1 MIHKRV
7 RLSLLAAAIAACVVV
22 PVVSASPDATAASSA
37 VPTGPTITLL
47 TGDKVTMG
55 GMRGVSVQAAKGRER
70 IPFYVREDVEG
81 DTHVIPADAVAL
93 LAKGRLDSRLFD
105 VTDLVEA
112 GYDDA
117 SMDRLPLI
125 VDHAGP
131 TPRSAAVQVS
141 RELPT
146 VSASA
151 VSVERSAAYWPLAQK
166 AEHVWLDGPVEVSL
180 DRSVQQIG
188 VPAAWQAGYTGAG
201 VTVAVLDTGIDITHP
216 DLADAV
222 IDARDFSQDG
232 NTDDWFGHGTHIA
245 SIITGN
251 GAASGGKYR
260 GVAPDVK
267 LLNGKVIGATGGH
280 ESEILAGMEWAA
292 TSGADIVSMSVG
304 LGTTDGT
311 DPLSQAVDRLTAQT
325 GALFVVAGGNTAGV
339 VISPSAADSALA
351 VGAVDR
357 DDQLASFSSRGRVDG
372 AIKPD
377 ITAPGVGIVAAEAAN
392 NQIGEPAEEGYI
404 SANGTSF
411 ATPHVAGAAALLA
424 QQHPDWQAEQLKAML
439 MGSAKPN
446 DALSVFE
453 QGAGRVDVAGAVSAS
468 VFASP
473 ASISNGTV
481 QWPHDDDQPIENT
494 LTYTNAGT
502 QPVTLDFAV
511 DVTGPDG
518 SAAPQGMFT
527 FSPARLTVPAG
538 GQATATLTTD
548 TTVDAAEGVFSGAA
562 IATGDG
568 RSVRTPVAVNREA
581 ESYDVTMRFV
591 GHDGLPSEYYGALLV
606 DVNNPKEYQP
616 YHSSGTVTVRLPR
629 GEYYFQGQVVQPLPD
644 EGTARTADFVEPALD
659 LTRDIEL
666 VLDARQARPIG
677 FDLDKPNAK
686 PGAVYAEFKRE
697 TAWGS
702 TGTGSYLPSAD
713 YGTVMPATTT
723 SEAFTFT
730 AEARLA
736 EWNGTSFEGS
746 PYLYF
751 VRHKENGTVPQT
763 LRWRYRDRQFAKVR
777 SEHAAATPGLT
788 GVREHFLPIP
798 LPTTLTEYYT
808 PDVPWDGT
816 FAEVVDP
823 FTEAVAYVQ
832 QSEPRTYTLGATT
845 NVRWNFGV
853 YGPALP
859 NGGDFASRAG
869 DELVFNLPLT
879 TDQGRGRQDS
889 SAGEG
894 TMTILRGNEVVG
906 EFDRPN
912 RGWAE
917 VGPEHAV
924 YTLRTTK
931 TRPLARLSTKIE
943 VAWTFTS
950 EHVDEEQP
958 ADLPL
963 LAVRFAPNLD
973 DHNTAPAGRTFTI
986 PVYVQRN
993 GASEVGQ
1000 VNTPSV
1006 EVSYDD
1012 GVTWQPATVNRHR
1025 GEWKATVQHPTG
1037 AEFVSLRSTI
1047 TDPAG
1052 NTQHQTIIRAYA
1064 LA

>member
-7 RLSLLAAAIAACVVV
+7 RTSLLAAAVAACVVV
-22 PVVSASPDATAASSA
+22 PVVSAASGATAVPSA
-37 VPTGPTITLL
+37 LPTGPTITLL
-47 TGDKVTMG
+47 TGDKVTVG
-55 GMRGVSVQAAKGRER
+55 GLRGVSVQAAKGRER
-70 IPFYVREDVEG
+70 IPFYVREDVDG
-81 DTHVIPADAVAL
+81 DTHVLPADAITL
-93 LAKGRLDSRLFD
+93 LANGKLDPRLFD
-105 VTDLVEA
+105 VTELAEA

-117 SMDRLPLI
+117 SRDRLPLI
-125 VDHAGP
+125 VDYSGP
-131 TPRSAAVQVS
+131 TPRSAAVQVG

-146 VSASA
+146 VSAAA
-151 VSVERSAAYWPLAQK
+151 VSVERSGAFWPMAQK
-166 AEHVWLDGPVEVSL
+166 AEHIWLDGPAEVSL
-180 DRSVQQIG
+180 DRSVHQIG
-188 VPAAWQAGYTGAG
+188 APEAWSAGYTGAG

-222 IDARDFSQDG
+222 IDARDFTEDG
-232 NTDDWFGHGTHIA
+232 NTDDWFGHGTHVA

-251 GAASGGKYR
+251 GAASGGRYR
-260 GVAPDVK
+260 GVAPDAK
-267 LLNGKVIGATGGH
+267 LLNGKVIGSTGGH
-280 ESEILAGMEWAA
+280 ESEIMAGMEWAA
-292 TSGADIVSMSVG
+292 TNGADIVSMSVG
-304 LGTTDGT
+304 LQLQTDGT
-311 DPLSQAVDRLTAQT
+311 DPLSLAANRLAAQT
-325 GALFVVAGGNTAGV
+325 GALFVVAAGNTAGV
-339 VISPSAADSALA
+339 VGAPSAADAALA

-357 DDQLASFSSRGRVDG
+357 DDQLAPFSSRGRTDG

-377 ITAPGVGIVAAEAAN
+377 ITAPGVGIVAAKAAN
-392 NQIGEPAEEGYI
+392 SQIGEPAGDGYI

-424 QQHPDWQAEQLKAML
+424 EQHPDWQADQLKAML

-446 DALSVFE
+446 DTLTVFE
-453 QGAGRVDVAGAVSAS
+453 QGAGRVDVADAVSAS

-481 QWPHDDDQPIENT
+481 QWPHDDDQPVVNT
-494 LTYTNAGT
+494 LTYTNASA
-502 QPVTLDFAV
+502 QPVTLDLAA

-518 SAAPQGMFT
+518 SPAPQGMFT

-548 TTVDAAEGVFSGAA
+548 TTVDAAEGVFSGAI
-562 IATGDG
+562 IAAGGG

-581 ESYDVTMRFV
+581 ESYDVTIRAI
-591 GHDGLPSEYYGALLV
+591 GHDGSPTEYYDARLV

-629 GEYYFQGQVVQPLPD
+629 GEYYFQGSVVQPLPD
-644 EGTARTADFVEPALD
+644 EGTVRTADFVEPALD

-666 VLDARQARPIG
+666 VLDAREAKPIG
-677 FDLDKPNAK
+677 FDLDKPNAR
-686 PGAVYAEFKRE
+686 PGVVYVGYERE

-702 TGTGSYLPSAD
+702 TGVSAQLPSAE
-713 YGTVMPATTT
+713 YGTVKPATTT

-751 VRHKENGTVPQT
+751 VRHKENGTVPRT
-763 LRWRYRDRQFAKVR
+763 LRWRYRDRQFAKAR
-777 SEHAAATPGLT
+777 AEHAAATPGTT
-788 GVREHFLPIP
+788 GVRESFLPIA
-798 LPTTLTEYYT
+798 LPSTLTEYYT
-808 PDVPWDGT
+808 PNVPWDGS

-823 FTEAVAYVQ
+823 FTEPVAYVR
-832 QSEPRTYTLGATT
+832 QSEPRTFTTGATPT
-845 NVRWNFGV
+845 IRWNVGV

-859 NGGDFASRAG
+859 PVGDFAGRVG
-869 DELVFNLPLT
+869 DQLVVNLPLT
-879 TDQGRGRQDS
+879 TDQGQGREDY

-894 TMTILRGNEVVG
+894 TTTLLRDGQVVG
-906 EFDRPN
+906 ESDRPGS
-912 RGWAE
+912 GWFD
-917 VGPEHAV
+917 VGPELAE

-931 TRPLARLSTKIE
+931 TRPSARLSTRIE
-943 VAWTFTS
+943 VAWMFES
-950 EHVDEEQP
+950 SHVTGAE
-958 ADLPL
+958 LPL

-973 DHNTAPAGRTFTI
+973 SHNTAPAGRPFTV

-993 GASEVGQ
+993 GTSEVGQ
-1000 VNTPSV
+1000 VGIPSV

-1012 GVTWQPATVNRHR
+1012 GASWQPATVDRHR
-1025 GEWKATVQHPTG
+1025 GQWKATVVHPRG
-1037 AEFVSLRSTI
+1037 AEFVSLRSSI
-1047 TDPAG
+1047 ADPEG

-1064 LA
+1064 LT

>member
-7 RLSLLAAAIAACVVV
+7 RMSLLAAAITACVVV
-22 PVVSASPDATAASSA
+22 PVVSAAPDATAASSA
-37 VPTGPTITLL
+37 APAGPTITLL
-47 TGDKVTMG
+47 TGDKVTVG

-70 IPFYVREDVEG
+70 IPFSVRKDVEG
-81 DTHVIPADAVAL
+81 DTHVVPADAVAL
-93 LAKGRLDSRLFD
+93 LAKGKLDARLFN
-105 VTDLVEA
+105 VTELVEA

-131 TPRSAAVQVS
+131 TPRSAAAQVI

-151 VSVERSAAYWPLAQK
+151 VSVERSAAYWPLAQQ
-166 AEHVWLDGPVEVSL
+166 AEHVWLDGPAEVSL
-180 DRSVQQIG
+180 DRSVRQIG

-222 IDARDFSQDG
+222 IDARDFSADG
-232 NTDDWFGHGTHIA
+232 NTDDWFGHGTHVA
-245 SIITGN
+245 SIITGS
-251 GAASGGKYR
+251 GAASGGR
-260 GVAPDVK
+260 FTGVAPDVK
-267 LLNGKVIGATGGH
+267 LLNGKVIGETGGH
-280 ESEILAGMEWAA
+280 ESEIMAGMEWAA

-304 LGTTDGT
+304 LGIQTDGT
-311 DPLSQAVDRLTAQT
+311 DPMSLAADRLTAQT
-325 GALFVVAGGNTAGV
+325 GALFVVAAGNTADV
-339 VISPSAADSALA
+339 VGSPSAADSALT

-357 DDQLASFSSRGRVDG
+357 DEELAVFSSRGRVDG

-377 ITAPGVGIVAAEAAN
+377 ITAPGVGIVAAKAARS
-392 NQIGEPAEEGYI
+392 QIGEPAEEGYI

-424 QQHPDWQAEQLKAML
+424 QQHPDWQADQLKAML

-446 DALSVFE
+446 DTLSVFE

-481 QWPHDDDQPIENT
+481 QWPHGDDQPIANT

-502 QPVTLDFAV
+502 QPVTLDLAA

-518 SAAPQGMFT
+518 SPAPQGMFT

-538 GQATATLTTD
+538 GQATTTLTTD
-548 TTVDAAEGVFSGAA
+548 TTVDAAEGVFSGAV

-581 ESYDVTMRFV
+581 ESYDVTMTFV
-591 GHDGLPSEYYGALLV
+591 DHNGAPAEYYGAQI
-606 DVNNPKEYQP
+606 VNVNDPVEYQP
-616 YHSSGTVTVRLPR
+616 YHPSGTVTVRLPR

-644 EGTARTADFVEPALD
+644 EGTVRTADFVEPALD
-659 LTRDIEL
+659 LTRDIDL
-666 VLDARQARPIG
+666 VLDAREARPLG
-677 FDLDKPNAK
+677 FDLDKPNAR
-686 PGAVYAEFKRE
+686 PGVVYVDYARQ

-702 TGTGSYLPSAD
+702 TGGGTQLPSAD
-713 YGTVMPATTT
+713 YGTVKPATTT

-730 AEARLA
+730 TEARLA

-751 VRHKENGTVPQT
+751 VHHKENGTVPQT
-763 LRWRYRDRQFAKVR
+763 LRWRYQDRQFAKVR
-777 SEHAAATPGLT
+777 SEHAAATPGAT
-788 GVREHFLPIP
+788 GVRENFLPIP
-798 LPTTLTEYYT
+798 LPSTLTEYYT
-808 PDVPWDGT
+808 PDVPWNGSFT
-816 FAEVVDP
+816 EVDP
-823 FTEAVAYVQ
+823 STEAVAYVL
-832 QSEPRTYTLGATT
+832 QSEPRTFTLGATT

-859 NGGDFASRAG
+859 NGGDFAGRAG
-869 DELVFNLPLT
+869 DQLMVNLPLT
-879 TDQGRGRQDS
+879 TDQGRGREDYS
-889 SAGEG
+889 PGEG
-894 TMTILRGNEVVG
+894 TTTLLRDGQVVG
-906 EFDRPN
+906 ESDRPGS
-912 RGWAE
+912 GWFE
-917 VGPEHAV
+917 VGGESAV

-931 TRPLARLSTKIE
+931 TRPLARLSTRVE

-950 EHVDEEQP
+950 EHVTGEAA

-963 LAVRFAPNLD
+963 LAVRFAPALD
-973 DHNTAPAGRTFTI
+973 DHNAAPAGWFTL

-993 GASEVGQ
+993 GAGEVGQ
-1000 VNTPSV
+1000 VNTPTV

-1025 GEWKATVQHPTG
+1025 GEWKATVQHPSD

-1047 TDPAG
+1047 ADPAG